1 MVDSS
6 DFETDVGTMDV
17 YARGADPV
25 YVTAPSSSQQEEGVK
40 PLDRLPAQ
48 WWNWFLHEATNRFS
62 NYKSYISN
70 ALAELDNLL
79 DLSAITPDDT
89 KINQLKGMF
98 ENDYLQKYLPE
109 VVSDASTF
117 AVDAS
122 KESSILVSNDDGSN
136 GFDVK
141 KVPYSPCLIYNAQ
154 SISTV
159 KTITL
164 PANSPYNGQTFKV
177 VFKNGHNCANA
188 STPMTLNGKPVLV
201 NVYGTLSSLPIH
213 TMTEGGGTVY
223 KSLQPNTVL
232 DIYYNTNYD
241 GNNND
246 AFVIIGNPLVLSSA
260 TYSIYAD
267 GQIGNEPIG
276 TIIAQYKKSNP
287 LGYLYLD
294 GSTFDT
300 TKYANL
306 YAYLGSDT
314 LPDYREFALVGAEQN
329 SHDTI
334 YSHDVYTQGQS
345 KDDQYQG
352 HSHMLKYDE
361 DSSHWRNSLDLSI
374 PTTSAAKDGTAQLGN
389 DPTIVQQMSIIPNPT
404 WSGATFHERWGDV
417 TRGKRKA
424 VFWYIKY

>member
-79 DLSAITPDDT
+79 GLSAITPDDT
-89 KINQLKGMF
+89 KTNQLKGMF

-141 KVPYSPCLIYNAQ
+141 KVPYSPCLIYNSQ

-164 PANSPYNGQTFKV
+164 PANSPYDGQAFKL
-177 VFKNGHNCANA
+177 VFKNGHNCADA

-201 NVYGTLSSLPIH
+201 NVNGTLSALPIH

-223 KSLQPNTVL
+223 KSLQSNTVL
-232 DIYYNTNYD
+232 DIYYNANYD

-246 AFVIIGNPLVLSSA
+246 AFVIIGNPVVLSSSDY
-260 TYSIYAD
+260 TIYAD
-267 GQIGNEPIG
+267 GQNPGERING
-276 TIIAQYKKSNP
+276 TVISATITQDNSDYKV
-287 LGYLYLD
+287 GEI
-294 GSTFDT
+294 
-300 TKYANL
+300 
-306 YAYLGSDT
+306 T
-314 LPDYREFALVGAEQN
+314 LPAGVWLVYVAG
-329 SHDTI
+329 
-334 YSHDVYTQGQS
+334 YSPFPMG
-345 KDDQYQG
+345 
-352 HSHMLKYDE
+352 
-361 DSSHWRNSLDLSI
+361 
-374 PTTSAAKDGTAQLGN
+374 
-389 DPTIVQQMSIIPNPT
+389 IPNNGSFIKIGSGYWENQVSCVPSVINGSVRVSLSAEET
-404 WSGATFHERWGDV
+404 LDINLRYIGGATLPITTV
-417 TRGKRKA
+417 TNFRVYAIRI
-424 VFWYIKY
+424 V

>member
-25 YVTAPSSSQQEEGVK
+25 YVTAPSFSQQEEGVK

-62 NYKSYISN
+62 NYRSYISN

-89 KINQLKGMF
+89 KTNQLKGMF
-98 ENDYLQKYLPE
+98 ENDYLQKYLPKA
-109 VVSDASTF
+109 VSNASTF

-141 KVPYSPCLIYNAQ
+141 KVPYSPCLIYNSQ

-164 PANSPYNGQTFKV
+164 PANSPYDGQTFKL

-201 NVYGTLSSLPIH
+201 NVNGTLSALPIH
-213 TMTEGGGTVY
+213 TMTEGGETVY
-223 KSLQPNTVL
+223 KSLQANTVL
-232 DIYYNTNYD
+232 DIYYNANYN

-246 AFVIIGNPLVLSSA
+246 AFVVIGNPVVLSSA
-260 TYSIYAD
+260 SYTIYAD
-267 GQIGNEPIG
+267 GYTYEKKRSILKWNATPGNYPTNVNFIDF
-276 TIIAQYKKSNP
+276 IAP
-287 LGYLYLD
+287 LD
-294 GSTFDT
+294 GSIWLAHLYLSATGFNT
-300 TKYANL
+300 TLAWL
-306 YAYLGSDT
+306 A
-314 LPDYREFALVGAEQN
+314 VQN
-329 SHDTI
+329 GIETE
-334 YSHDVYTQGQS
+334 YFRC
-345 KDDQYQG
+345 
-352 HSHMLKYDE
+352 
-361 DSSHWRNSLDLSI
+361 DS
-374 PTTSAAKDGTAQLGN
+374 N
-389 DPTIVQQMSIIPNPT
+389 DPGSTEVS
-404 WSGATFHERWGDV
+404 ATFFLSANGHLTVKCINNSDVSLERASV
-417 TRGKRKA
+417 QYVKL
-424 VFWYIKY
+424 I